1 MDKKLPLLILLAAFP
16 PLSTDM
22 YLAALPVLQKQYNQP
37 FSIVNLTLVLFFVS
51 YCLFMLIYGPLS
63 DRFGR
68 RPILIIGT
76 TIYTLGSFMCSF
88 APGIYSLI
96 LFRIIQA
103 AGGAS
108 ASVLSMAICKDI
120 YDGVK
125 REKILAYI
133 AIITAIAPMI
143 GPVVGGYIMTYFTWH
158 YVFVIQGILGCIA
171 LAGSIGLTET
181 LTRFTKVKI
190 VQMSS
195 SYFSLFKNS
204 KYMLFV
210 VICSISVF
218 PFFAFIGGSSDIYI
232 IGFGVSKEAFGYYF
246 ALNAVGAM
254 IGALC
259 CSKLVDKI
267 GSNDIL
273 SIGFTGTFIAGMLL
287 FIFADGPNLF
297 ALFMFIFSM
306 FIGFTRPSITNK
318 VLNQVERNAGVA
330 SSLMMV
336 MYFLLGS
343 FGMWLISL
351 DWASKVNVLGAFCLV
366 AEGFVI
372 IAWFSIQLL
381 KRFKSE

>member
-1 MDKKLPLLILLAAFP
+1 MDKKLPLLVLLAAFP

-22 YLAALPVLQKQYNQP
+22 YLAALPVLQKQYHQP

-76 TIYTLGSFMCSF
+76 SVYILGSFMCSF
-88 APGIYSLI
+88 APGIYFLI
-96 LFRIIQA
+96 FFRIIQA

-108 ASVLSMAICKDI
+108 ASVLAMAICKDVYEGI
-120 YDGVK
+120 K

-143 GPVVGGYIMTYFTWH
+143 GPVVGGYVMTYLTWH
-158 YVFVIQGILGCIA
+158 YVFIIQGILGCIA
-171 LAGSIGLTET
+171 LAGSIGLKET
-181 LTRFTKVKI
+181 LTMSAKVNVI
-190 VQMSS
+190 QMISN
-195 SYFSLFKNS
+195 YFELFKNS

-210 VICSISVF
+210 LICSVSVF

-232 IGFGVSKEAFGYYF
+232 ISFGVSKEAFGYYF

-254 IGALC
+254 LGALC
-259 CSKLVDKI
+259 CSKVVDKI
-267 GSNDIL
+267 GSNNIL
-273 SIGFTGTFIAGMLL
+273 SIGFAGTFIAGLLL
-287 FIFADGPNLF
+287 FFFAEGPNLF
-297 ALFMFIFSM
+297 ALFMFLFSM
-306 FIGFTRPSITNK
+306 FVGFTRPSVTNK
-318 VLNQVERNAGVA
+318 VLSQAERNAGVA

-336 MYFLLGS
+336 LYFLLGS

-351 DWASKVNVLGAFCLV
+351 DWANKVFILAAFCLI
-366 AEGFVI
+366 AEGCVVI
-372 IAWFSIQLL
+372 TWFSIQV
-381 KRFKSE
+381 FKKKIV